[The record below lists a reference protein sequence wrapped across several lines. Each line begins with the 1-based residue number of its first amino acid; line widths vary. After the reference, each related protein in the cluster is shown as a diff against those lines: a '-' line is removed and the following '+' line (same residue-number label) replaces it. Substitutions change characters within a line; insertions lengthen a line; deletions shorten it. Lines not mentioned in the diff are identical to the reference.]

1 MVAAVTGVVV
11 AAAAAVLVLLVIAVV
26 AVVVVVVFIVVALL
40 VVARKLNANR
50 WQAFVLTP
58 KTSLTNPVAQDILQA
73 IDCNGD
79 RLSGEW
85 DPLHL
90 DMAVNTMTVMRLLYR
105 PIFESRGYH
114 HESRLADGHF

>member
-11 AAAAAVLVLLVIAVV
+11 AAAAAVLVLLVIVVV
-26 AVVVVVVFIVVALL
+26 AVVVVVFVVVFIVVALLL

-50 WQAFVLTP
+50 RQAFVLTA

-90 DMAVNTMTVMRLLYR
+90 DMAVKCCEHNDCHAVVVSTNFRKQGL
-105 PIFESRGYH
+105 PP
-114 HESRLADGHF
+114 